1 MIALKGTLGYMSFRI
16 VISSV
21 MIALCQMNW
30 ERNLVEEMQQAE
42 ELGDFIYVPPS
53 GQEEEGE
60 EQFDDAAAAPEVS
73 QPRIWI
79 IIYPKKGY
87 DYMRCS

>member
-1 MIALKGTLGYMSFRI
+1 MLFHIIVGTIMIALY
-16 VISSV
+16 
-21 MIALCQMNW
+21 QMNW

-73 QPRIWI
+73 QPRNWI
-79 IIYPKKGY
+79 SIHPEEGI
-87 DYMRCS
+87 